1 MDIEHMTTALYE
13 LVYLD
18 LSPEIRLT
26 CNKRRAGDV
35 AHRFLVRKY
44 KKPTTDEREKKQT
57 EHKLSKKSN
66 KKKKKPPVNDK
77 RHYPNVIESQI

>member
-1 MDIEHMTTALYE
+1 MTTALYE

-44 KKPTTDEREKKQT
+44 KKPTTDERERKNKQNT
-57 EHKLSKKSN
+57 NFQKKSN
-66 KKKKKPPVNDK
+66 KKKKKPPLNDK
-77 RHYPNVIESQI
+77 RHHPNVIESQI